1 MAVRLVTYDLAVVG
15 YTLVINLPEN
25 NATDPGGAQ
34 PVTAGCMEHL
44 PEREIA
50 AIYQGTAEL
59 TVDRQAFLHHRGR
72 MVERKRLFVKL
83 FTHLPEAWG

>member
-1 MAVRLVTYDLAVVG
+1 MAVWLVTYDLAVVG

-25 NATDPGGAQ
+25 NATAPGGAQ

-44 PEREIA
+44 SEREIA
-50 AIYQGTAEL
+50 AIYQGSAEL

-72 MVERKRLFVKL
+72 MVERKRLLVER